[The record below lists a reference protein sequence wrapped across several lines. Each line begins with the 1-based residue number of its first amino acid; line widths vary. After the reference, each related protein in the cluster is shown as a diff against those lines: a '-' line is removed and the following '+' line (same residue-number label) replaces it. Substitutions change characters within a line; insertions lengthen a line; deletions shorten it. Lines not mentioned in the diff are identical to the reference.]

1 VDFDQKIIRKS
12 PDKYR
17 VKPVLILQHQLP
29 ENAAYLATWL
39 DRHRITYEISNAGV
53 DEAFPASIEPYSA
66 LAVMGGG
73 MSANDQ
79 LLSNRQAEV
88 LILQAVRLDIP
99 VIGHCLGGQLMSRA
113 LGGNI
118 TASPKPEIGWQP
130 IVYKNDP
137 QVREWFGAEPT
148 PTVIHWHYESFT
160 VPAGATLLASSAAC
174 PNQAWAMG
182 PHLAMQFHI
191 EINENKIHA
200 WVNDE
205 DNKWAE
211 ARKQYDTVLDKIE
224 MLAGIPYHLAQH
236 QTTAD
241 HIYRK
246 WLSTT
251 EWAALIS
258 LR

>member
-1 VDFDQKIIRKS
+1 VGINQKIIRKS

-39 DRHRITYEISNAGV
+39 DRHGIAYEIANAGAG
-53 DEAFPASIEPYSA
+53 DAFPASIQPYSA

-73 MSANDQ
+73 MSANDA
-79 LLSNRQAEV
+79 LLSNRQAEI
-88 LILQAVRLDIP
+88 LILQAILLNIP

-113 LGGNI
+113 LGGTV
-118 TASPKPEIGWQP
+118 TASPQPEIGWQP
-130 IVYKNDP
+130 IAYKNDP

-148 PTVIHWHYESFT
+148 ATVIHWHYESFSI
-160 VPAGATLLASSAAC
+160 PEGATLLAGSEAC

-191 EINENKIHA
+191 EINENKIHT
-200 WVNDE
+200 WVND
-205 DNKWAE
+205 DDPKWAQSRE
-211 ARKQYDTVLDKIE
+211 QYATVQDKID

-236 QTTAD
+236 QATAD
-241 HIYRK
+241 AIYRK

-251 EWAALIS
+251 AWADS
-258 LR
+258 VV